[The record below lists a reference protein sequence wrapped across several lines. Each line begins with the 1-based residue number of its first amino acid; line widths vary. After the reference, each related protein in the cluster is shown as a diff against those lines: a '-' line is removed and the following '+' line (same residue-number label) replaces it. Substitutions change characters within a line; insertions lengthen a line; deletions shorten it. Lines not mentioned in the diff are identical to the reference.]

1 MKKVISF
8 SLWGSNPKYTIGAI
22 KNADKALEIYPDWI
36 CRYYLGRT
44 VPIQVVEE
52 LIKRKNTE
60 IFIMNEEGNWTGM
73 FWRFLAADDPNV
85 DVMISRDTDSRVSL
99 REKAA
104 VEDWLNSDKDF
115 HIIRDHPYH
124 LIEILGGMWGA
135 RNHVLTGISKAIN
148 QYQKGDFWQVDQ
160 NFLKQ
165 IVYPK
170 IKNLA
175 KVHDDFFE
183 KKPLPHKREN
193 FEFIGQ
199 VFDENDNPDLSHVE
213 ILRKNI

>member
-8 SLWGSNPKYTIGAI
+8 SLWGNAPKYTIGAI

-36 CRYYLGRT
+36 CRYYLGKT
-44 VPIQVVEE
+44 VPIDIINE

-60 IFIMNEEGNWTGM
+60 IFIMNEDGNWTGM
-73 FWRFLAADDPNV
+73 FWRFLAADDPTV
-85 DVMISRDTDSRVSL
+85 DVMISRDTDSRVSF

-104 VEDWLNSDKDF
+104 VDDWLNSDKDF

-135 RNHVLTGISKAIN
+135 KNHILSGISKAIN

-183 KKPLPHKREN
+183 KQLLPHKREN

-199 VFDENDNPDLSHVE
+199 VFDENDNPDLSHTE
-213 ILRKNI
+213 ILRKSI